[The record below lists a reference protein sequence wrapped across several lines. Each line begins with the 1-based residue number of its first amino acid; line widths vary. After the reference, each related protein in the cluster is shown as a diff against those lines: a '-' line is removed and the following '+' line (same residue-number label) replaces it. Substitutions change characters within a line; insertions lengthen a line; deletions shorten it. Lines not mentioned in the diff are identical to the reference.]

1 MRSSTRLVA
10 VLSLKTIIRWT
21 RSASGRRSPAENSLP
36 RTPEP
41 ETLSASWSVERSVH
55 LTLPSST
62 ASNVAARIASL
73 MVLAVRT
80 LSSARRAKVLPESRF
95 LAKMLTEP
103 ENPATADWILSAN
116 ASARASVIIKKVSRR
131 YRMRTILPFVLAL
144 AIPAVS
150 MAQPGVPP
158 RIDFLEKRVADGAT
172 NVQERITLMNLYLA
186 ARNVEK
192 RREQVLW
199 LAGNHPEIPNFR
211 NPPFDLGP
219 SGNLPDPAG
228 FEQAA
233 EIWRS
238 HAAKADAAPPVVVN
252 AAFFFR
258 FADRD
263 FARSILRKLAAAHP
277 GEPNIAK
284 MRGTFDV
291 LEMAGLVEGAGAFP
305 VRSDE
310 RLRDSPAAA
319 QARREIE
326 SSSDANLICGAA
338 EFLSRQAFVFN
349 SPFNDKPPLGA
360 DDPLDLA
367 EKWLLRAAQI
377 DPENQA
383 VQRALGQVY
392 ASQGNQA
399 QDPKWK
405 VELLRKADSLIENWG
420 GLGQLAMAELDAG
433 DDAAATATAQR
444 ILDRKPPQ

>member
-1 MRSSTRLVA
+1 
-10 VLSLKTIIRWT
+10 
-21 RSASGRRSPAENSLP
+21 
-36 RTPEP
+36 
-41 ETLSASWSVERSVH
+41 
-55 LTLPSST
+55 
-62 ASNVAARIASL
+62 
-73 MVLAVRT
+73 
-80 LSSARRAKVLPESRF
+80 
-95 LAKMLTEP
+95 
-103 ENPATADWILSAN
+103 
-116 ASARASVIIKKVSRR
+116 
-131 YRMRTILPFVLAL
+131 
-144 AIPAVS
+144 

-420 GLGQLAMAELDAG
+420 GLGQLAMAEFDAG

-444 ILDRKPPQ
+444 ILDRKPPQPFLINWAHTVLGLIALDQKRVDDAKAELLESARVKGNFEPNRTLAQALVDAGQRDIVVEYLNLCPASG